1 MNLSNQR
8 DINRDEIDLLS
19 LLDRS
24 FSFLKRY
31 KWLLLAATLTGLFI
45 GFLRFNSLP
54 AVYKSRLVLQSSFT
68 TNQNN
73 IQIVSNWNNLLR
85 NGNDESLAG
94 ILNVPVEL
102 LKKVKSLKAEEI
114 QKIFSAQNPNGF
126 LIDASVTD
134 PSILGELQK
143 GIVFGF
149 DNHGV
154 AKERLNSKRNRTE
167 AMISKT
173 ACEIQT
179 LDSLRAVMGG
189 LLKTKSTN
197 NGLIVDVQGISQQL
211 IDMNE
216 KHLGYKEELKF
227 MRAVQV
233 IQDFYPPK
241 SPAGNNLIVW
251 LMLGFLSTFSIS
263 FIIALIHSINK
274 KLKLYT
280 LGKS

>member
-1 MNLSNQR
+1 MNLSKQR

-24 FSFLKRY
+24 FSFLKHY
-31 KWLLLAATLTGLFI
+31 KWLFLAGTLAGLFI
-45 GFLRFNSLP
+45 GFIRFNSLP

-94 ILNVPVEL
+94 ILIVPIEL

-126 LIDASVTD
+126 LIDVSVTD
-134 PSILGELQK
+134 PAILSELQK

-154 AKERLNSKRNRTE
+154 AKERLTSKRNRTE

-179 LDSLRAVMGG
+179 LDSLRAVIAG
-189 LLKTKSTN
+189 LLKTNSTN

-227 MRAVQV
+227 MSAVQV
-233 IQDFYPPK
+233 VQDFYPPK
-241 SPAGNNLIVW
+241 RPTGNNLIVW
-251 LMLGFLSTFSIS
+251 LMLGLLSTLSIS
-263 FIIALIHSINK
+263 FVIALIHSINQ
-274 KLKLYT
+274 KLKIYT
-280 LGKS
+280 RGKS

>member
-1 MNLSNQR
+1 
-8 DINRDEIDLLS
+8 
-19 LLDRS
+19 
-24 FSFLKRY
+24 
-31 KWLLLAATLTGLFI
+31 
-45 GFLRFNSLP
+45 
-54 AVYKSRLVLQSSFT
+54 
-68 TNQNN
+68 
-73 IQIVSNWNNLLR
+73 
-85 NGNDESLAG
+85 
-94 ILNVPVEL
+94 
-102 LKKVKSLKAEEI
+102 
-114 QKIFSAQNPNGF
+114 
-126 LIDASVTD
+126 IDASVTD

-179 LDSLRAVMGG
+179 LDSLRAVMAG

-241 SPAGNNLIVW
+241 RPAGNNLIVW
-251 LMLGFLSTFSIS
+251 LMLGFLSTLSIS

>member
-1 MNLSNQR
+1 MDLSNQR
-8 DINRDEIDLLS
+8 DINRDEIDLLA

-24 FSFLKRY
+24 FAFLKRY
-31 KWLLLAATLTGLFI
+31 KWLFLTGTLTGLFL

-94 ILNVPVEL
+94 ILNIPVGL
-102 LKKVKSLKAEEI
+102 LQKVKGLKAEEI

-126 LIDASVTD
+126 LIDVSVTD
-134 PSILGELQK
+134 PAILSELQK

-154 AKERLNSKRNRTE
+154 AKERLTSKRNRTE

-179 LDSLRAVMGG
+179 LDSLRAVIAG
-189 LLKTKSTN
+189 LLKTNSTN
-197 NGLIVDVQGISQQL
+197 NSLIVDVQGISQQL
-211 IDMNE
+211 IEMNE

-233 IQDFYPPK
+233 VQDFYPPK
-241 SPAGNNLIVW
+241 KPAGNSLIVW
-251 LMLGFLSTFSIS
+251 LVLGLLSTLSIS
-263 FIIALIHSINK
+263 FVIALIYSVNQ
-274 KLKLYT
+274 KLRIYKR
-280 LGKS
+280 GKS